1 MKVMLFQLQQNVSS
15 IMKNV
20 VPNITLRF
28 NFLYIMV
35 YMVTIIKILN
45 YVTLF
50 SSLYLIFNFN
60 HKMNQF

>member
-35 YMVTIIKILN
+35 YMVTIIKN